1 MKLKINKSLLAPRA
15 DELSSTQ
22 LKFLLINMPFTV
34 IINNYKSNLFY
45 LNILRDLVVSHN
57 GFSYHPNKNVKTRAF
72 GGFSTVLSPS
82 VLNGLVVFAFF
93 KTYSNLAH
101 FLNLKNSKNELNTV
115 SYFSLLI
122 DGHIVE
128 RRFLNTSLLNN
139 KLYLPINAVFSV
151 CNKILYNGTYSFFPF
166 LLNKVYYILNAYT
179 KPTN

>member
-1 MKLKINKSLLAPRA
+1 MKLKINKSLLAPKA
-15 DELSSTQ
+15 DESSSIQ

-45 LNILRDLVVSHN
+45 LNILRDLIVLNN

-93 KTYSNLAH
+93 RNYSDLVNFFNSL
-101 FLNLKNSKNELNTV
+101 NSKSELNTI

-122 DGHIVE
+122 DGHVVE
-128 RRFLNTSLLNN
+128 RRFISNILLNN
-139 KLYLPINAVFSV
+139 KMFLPANTFFSV
-151 CNKILYNGTYSFFPF
+151 CNKIIYNGTYSFFPY
-166 LLNKVYYILNAYT
+166 LLNKIYFILNAHT
-179 KPTN
+179 KSIN

>member
-15 DELSSTQ
+15 DKLSSMQ
-22 LKFLLINMPFTV
+22 LNFLLINMPFTV

-45 LNILRDLVVSHN
+45 LNILRDLVISHN

-101 FLNLKNSKNELNTV
+101 FLNSLDSKNELNAIG
-115 SYFSLLI
+115 YFSLLI
-122 DGHIVE
+122 DGHIIE
-128 RRFLNTSLLNN
+128 RRFLNSSLVNSSMSLST
-139 KLYLPINAVFSV
+139 NAVFSV

-166 LLNKVYYILNAYT
+166 LLNKIYFILNAYT